1 MSQPSRPEEDTRLG
15 DRPYA
20 QEAIEE
26 DAVPGLDGRWRDP
39 DPETCAFQEPGQP
52 PRTYWRGPNL

>member
-1 MSQPSRPEEDTRLG
+1 MSQPSRPEQDMRLD
-15 DRPYA
+15 DRPYV
-20 QEAIEE
+20 QEASEE
-26 DAVPGLDGRWRDP
+26 DAVPGQDGRWREP